1 MVNSI
6 KGDWMSQKRNMSKQQ
21 RIYLEH
27 KNKEKIKKE
36 LEELAESQWEGCH
49 GCDENDKYFWTG
61 GFIAGHD
68 YQDSV
73 DVQKAVNSFFDD
85 KFIIDGSCWIH
96 QKQKS

>member
-36 LEELAESQWEGCH
+36 LEELAKDTSH
-49 GCDENDKYFWTG
+49 YENSISSIIFDPHKYS
-61 GFIAGHD
+61 
-68 YQDSV
+68 YY
-73 DVQKAVNSFFDD
+73 N
-85 KFIIDGSCWIH
+85 
-96 QKQKS
+96 